1 MKAKYKNTGTKE
13 FPFYTITV
21 DGEYYCATDDVL
33 KAKNLVRI
41 LTIPIV
47 SKSLRDKEQFIEL
60 AKMIEIHIQKSV
72 DYKASIGTGYFTE
85 RFNEVYKKY
94 LESNVC

>member
-1 MKAKYKNTGTKE
+1 MNAKEYADEQCNI
-13 FPFYTITV
+13 PF
-21 DGEYYCATDDVL
+21 
-33 KAKNLVRI
+33 
-41 LTIPIV
+41 V

-72 DYKASIGTGYFTE
+72 DYKACIGTGYFTE

>member
-1 MKAKYKNTGTKE
+1 MEQKAITKANKILHDLNFDKYRSTTQIVAEGLQEYAKE
-13 FPFYTITV
+13 Q
-21 DGEYYCATDDVL
+21 C
-33 KAKNLVRI
+33 N
-41 LTIPIV
+41 IPIV

-60 AKMIEIHIQKSV
+60 AKMIEIHIKKSV

>member
-1 MKAKYKNTGTKE
+1 MKLDKETKQKIDKFFDSRTPEELEYLYKKYDKYNE
-13 FPFYTITV
+13 
-21 DGEYYCATDDVL
+21 E
-33 KAKNLVRI
+33 N
-41 LTIPIV
+41 LTIPVV
-47 SKSLRDKEQFIEL
+47 SKSLRNKEQFIEL

-72 DYKASIGTGYFTE
+72 DYQASIGTGYFTE

>member
-21 DGEYYCATDDVL
+21 DGKYYCATDDVL

-41 LTIPIV
+41 LTIPFIV
-47 SKSLRDKEQFIEL
+47 VSSYSICTDTNKECEYNCSGL
-60 AKMIEIHIQKSV
+60 CK
-72 DYKASIGTGYFTE
+72 E
-85 RFNEVYKKY
+85 R
-94 LESNVC
+94 C

>member
-1 MKAKYKNTGTKE
+1 MTKKQELIDYVIGNE
-13 FPFYTITV
+13 FITKPSLQKKFT
-21 DGEYYCATDDVL
+21 ELLNEAL
-33 KAKNLVRI
+33 SEQLRI
-41 LTIPIV
+41 GGV

-72 DYKASIGTGYFTE
+72 DYQASIGTGYFTE